1 MSIRV
6 ETAYD
11 HAHHRKI
18 YDVNVRTK
26 GGIIR
31 IGRPT
36 QGKKVAIRSFTSA
49 LRILLRGT

>member
-11 HAHHRKI
+11 KIAHRRM

-31 IGRPT
+31 IGQPT
-36 QGKKVAIRSFTSA
+36 MGKRTAIRAFKNA
-49 LRILLRGT
+49 LRILMRGT